1 MLKQGVSAFSSYS
14 FSLVTSV
21 CNYKLSINKIFVEIN
36 MSHYLP
42 DLRIPI
48 QTSINILV
56 GFPIVLAAFTRDI
69 QRIPKSK

>member
-1 MLKQGVSAFSSYS
+1 
-14 FSLVTSV
+14 
-21 CNYKLSINKIFVEIN
+21 

-56 GFPIVLAAFTRDI
+56 GFPIALAAFTRDI
-69 QRIPKSK
+69 QRIPKSR